1 MVAITL
7 LVKGIRKHLFDDIRA
22 WDFLCA
28 WDSPK
33 STKVPNLIKFEQQLL
48 INSIKSLP
56 LSIKGHYRSK
66 STPPSVII
74 NQRCVTLC
82 HCVSLCVIGCHFV
95 LLCVIVCHCL
105 SLCVI
110 VFICVSLCVIE
121 CHFVSLCVIVCHCVI
136 LCHFVTLCIL
146 RAQNLLLS
154 IYWLNCF
161 KVESHFTLLIELIS
175 NCCSNLILLGP

>member
-1 MVAITL
+1 MGVIIDHC
-7 LVKGIRKHLFDDIRA
+7 V
-22 WDFLCA
+22 
-28 WDSPK
+28 S
-33 STKVPNLIKFEQQLL
+33 
-48 INSIKSLP
+48 

-95 LLCVIVCHCL
+95 LLCVIV
-105 SLCVI
+105 
-110 VFICVSLCVIE
+110 

>member
-1 MVAITL
+1 M
-7 LVKGIRKHLFDDIRA
+7 
-22 WDFLCA
+22 
-28 WDSPK
+28 S
-33 STKVPNLIKFEQQLL
+33 
-48 INSIKSLP
+48 